1 MSTEHTHDEQAKTE
15 TEQSLNE
22 LIPPWEG
29 PEPVNYRHIRS
40 SFALAMQANPGIDNE
55 QIEAVV
61 ETVDEA
67 VANNEQHLTWS
78 GE

>member
-1 MSTEHTHDEQAKTE
+1 
-15 TEQSLNE
+15 
-22 LIPPWEG
+22 
-29 PEPVNYRHIRS
+29 
-40 SFALAMQANPGIDNE
+40 MQANPGIDNE